1 MCEVLLDCP
10 FPSVEWL
17 KEIQSGEVEMMEP
30 MECSES
36 TDERVGKAVWVSK
49 ERWLD
54 EQVLDMAMLVEGKL
68 ELKQVDSVEIAAG

>member
-1 MCEVLLDCP
+1 M
-10 FPSVEWL
+10 VEW
-17 KEIQSGEVEMMEP
+17 
-30 MECSES
+30 
-36 TDERVGKAVWVSK
+36 VGKAVWVSK